1 MFDYFKHWYMI
12 IKPEDVIIPEEKV
25 LNYLLVSKEK
35 NDKSAFLLKL
45 GFNRHNYTE
54 LIEEIINIASRNEA
68 ILSRTSEFGN
78 LYRIEGRLRNNVVVT
93 IWMEEIEHNKF
104 RFVTLYPA

>member
-1 MFDYFKHWYMI
+1 MI
-12 IKPEDVIIPEEKV
+12 IKPEDTIIQEEKV

-54 LIEEIINIASRNEA
+54 LIEEI
-68 ILSRTSEFGN
+68 
-78 LYRIEGRLRNNVVVT
+78 
-93 IWMEEIEHNKF
+93 
-104 RFVTLYPA
+104 